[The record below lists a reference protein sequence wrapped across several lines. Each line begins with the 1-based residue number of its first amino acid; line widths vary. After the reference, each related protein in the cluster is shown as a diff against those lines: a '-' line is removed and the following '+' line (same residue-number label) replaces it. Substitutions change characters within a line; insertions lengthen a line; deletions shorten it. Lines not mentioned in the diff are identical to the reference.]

1 MNSQKLQP
9 RKSLNKAFLKINP
22 FRKDIETFKKHLKNL
37 IEKINESESEEFHKN
52 LIADFLK
59 NTYYSSNHFI
69 NTKERNDLVIHN
81 GKDPKTSVGVI
92 LEFKKPTNKSE
103 MLKVNNLNTKAFQE
117 LVLYFLRE
125 RLTEKN
131 LEIKYLI
138 ATNIY
143 EWFIFDA
150 QDFDKLFHENK
161 TLVQQFTDF
170 TAGRLISKKTDFF
183 YQEIAQPAIMEIVDK
198 ITFTHFDI
206 REYQEYLQPGE
217 NPDDHKLIAL
227 FKLLSPEHL
236 LKLPFANDSNTLDK
250 GFYNELLHIIG
261 LTEVKEGGKKLIQ
274 RKKSNERNTG
284 SLIENAIIQLD
295 SLHKISQLKDY
306 QTQLFNVGLEL
317 AITWVNRILFLKLLE
332 AQLIKYHQNDL
343 AWGFLNL
350 NKVQNYDD
358 LNSLFFSVLARKS
371 EDRNEGFKNKFA
383 HVPYLNSSLFEPTE
397 MEQATIFISNLRNEK
412 LQIFSATV
420 LKDNNGKKRFGEI
433 NALEYLFE
441 FLDAYDFSSETGE
454 EIQEQ
459 NKRLINAAVL
469 GLIFEKIN
477 GYQDGSFFT
486 PGFITMYMCRE
497 TIRRAVV
504 QKFNEI
510 KGWNCENIDNLY
522 DQIEDKKDA
531 NTIINSLKIC
541 DPAVG
546 SGHFL
551 VSALNE
557 IIAIKSELKILLDRE
572 GKRLKEYQIEVVNDE
587 LIITDEYGLLFEYNP
602 KSKESQRVQETL
614 FHEKQTIIEGC
625 LFGVDINSNSV
636 KICQLRLWV
645 ELLKNAYYK
654 NSPLTEGNMRELETL
669 PNIDI
674 NIKCGNSLISRF
686 SLDSDLRQALN
697 KSKYSIETYRNA
709 VKTYR
714 NAENKEQKREMK
726 KLIAD
731 IKGNFKITL
740 QGSDPNKTNLRKL
753 EGEVENLEGQIFLIP
768 ETKAEKIKREKK
780 IAKLNNEIDKLNL
793 EIKDIENGTMYEN
806 GLEWRFEFPE
816 VLTNNGL
823 FIGFDIVIGNPPYGV
838 KLNQNEKDILNEIY
852 EFNTTE
858 TAILFIKKGVDLL
871 HKHGYQSYI
880 IPKSYTFASNYQR
893 IRELTVDNVISLVD
907 CGKVWPDVK
916 LEVCI
921 FILTKISKT
930 KNYSSYKVKLVDYQV
945 IFQGYLDKKLAKI
958 FNFLPNG
965 LSMEE
970 ILIGIKILSTGLT
983 LNDISTNQRGA
994 MVQELLSEQGDRN
1007 VIGGAEIQKY
1017 GITGIKGRVYLQ
1029 DIHDQKAFINPNSL
1043 LVQNIIAHIE
1053 NPYNH
1058 IKITGIIPDNNDYI
1072 LVDTINQI
1080 TLNQNQNLTSELIW
1094 SILHSTL
1101 INWYIYRF
1109 IFAKANRTMHF
1120 DNTTTSKIPIPK
1132 DMNLDIQNLLCE
1144 LVAQILSAKK
1154 SNPKA
1159 DTTALETKIDQ
1170 LVYQL
1175 YNLTPEEIKI
1185 IEG

>member
-9 RKSLNKAFLKINP
+9 RESLNKAFLKINP

-37 IEKINESESEEFHKN
+37 IAKINESESEEFHKN

-69 NTKERNDLVIHN
+69 NTKGRNDLVIHN

-183 YQEIAQPAIMEIVDK
+183 YQEIAQPAIMEIGDK

-295 SLHKISQLKDY
+295 SLDKISQAKDY
-306 QTQLFNVGLEL
+306 QVQLFNVGLEL

-350 NKVQNYDD
+350 NKIQNYDD

-433 NALEYLFE
+433 NALEYLFK

-459 NKRLINAAVL
+459 NKRLINASVL

-531 NTIINSLKIC
+531 NMIINSLKIC
-541 DPAVG
+541 DPA
-546 SGHFL
+546 
-551 VSALNE
+551 
-557 IIAIKSELKILLDRE
+557 
-572 GKRLKEYQIEVVNDE
+572 
-587 LIITDEYGLLFEYNP
+587 
-602 KSKESQRVQETL
+602 
-614 FHEKQTIIEGC
+614 
-625 LFGVDINSNSV
+625 
-636 KICQLRLWV
+636 
-645 ELLKNAYYK
+645 
-654 NSPLTEGNMRELETL
+654 
-669 PNIDI
+669 
-674 NIKCGNSLISRF
+674 
-686 SLDSDLRQALN
+686 
-697 KSKYSIETYRNA
+697 
-709 VKTYR
+709 
-714 NAENKEQKREMK
+714 
-726 KLIAD
+726 
-731 IKGNFKITL
+731 
-740 QGSDPNKTNLRKL
+740 
-753 EGEVENLEGQIFLIP
+753 
-768 ETKAEKIKREKK
+768 
-780 IAKLNNEIDKLNL
+780 
-793 EIKDIENGTMYEN
+793 DIENGTMYEN
-806 GLEWRFEFPE
+806 ALEWRFEFPE
-816 VLTNNGL
+816 VLNNNGV
-823 FIGFDIVIGNPPYGV
+823 FIGFDVVIGNPPYGV

-871 HKHGYQSYI
+871 HNHGYQSYI

-893 IRELTVDNVISLVD
+893 IRELTVDNLISLVD

-1080 TLNQNQNLTSELIW
+1080 TLNQNQNLTPELIW

>member
-9 RKSLNKAFLKINP
+9 REALNKAFLKINP

-37 IEKINESESEEFHKN
+37 IAKINESESEEFHKN
-52 LIADFLK
+52 LIADFFK

-69 NTKERNDLVIHN
+69 NTKGRNDLVIHN
-81 GKDPKTSVGVI
+81 GQDPKTSVGVI

-103 MLKVNNLNTKAFQE
+103 MLKVDNLNTKAFQE

-131 LEIKYLI
+131 LELKYLI

-150 QDFDKLFHENK
+150 QDFDKFFQENK
-161 TLVQQFTDF
+161 TLVQQFKDF
-170 TAGRLISKKTDFF
+170 TDGRLISKKTDFF
-183 YQEIAQPAIMEIVDK
+183 DQEIAQPAIMEIADK

-217 NPDDHKLIAL
+217 NPDDHKLIGL

-250 GFYNELLHIIG
+250 GFYHELLHIIG
-261 LTEVKEGGKKLIQ
+261 LIEVKEGGKKLIQ
-274 RKKSNERNTG
+274 RKKSNERNIG
-284 SLIENAIIQLD
+284 SLMENAMIQLD
-295 SLHKISQLKDY
+295 SLDKISQLKEPEQFGETY
-306 QTQLFNVGLEL
+306 QLQLFNVGLEL

-358 LNSLFFSVLARKS
+358 LNSLFFSVLARKP

-412 LQIFSATV
+412 LEIFSATV
-420 LKDNNGKKRFGEI
+420 LKDNKGKKRFGEI

-454 EIQEQ
+454 EIQEE
-459 NKRLINAAVL
+459 NKRLINASVL

-504 QKFNEI
+504 EKFNEI
-510 KGWNCENIDNLY
+510 KGWNCENIDDLY
-522 DQIEDKKDA
+522 DRIEDKRDA

-587 LIITDEYGLLFEYNP
+587 LIVIDEDGLLFEYNP

-614 FHEKQTIIEGC
+614 FHEKQRIIEGC

-654 NSPLTEGNMRELETL
+654 TSPLTPLLQGEGNMRELETL

-686 SLDSDLRQALN
+686 ALDSDLRPALN
-697 KSKYSIETYRNA
+697 RSKYSMESYRNA

-731 IKGNFKITL
+731 IKGNFKTTL
-740 QGSDPNKTNLRKL
+740 GLSDINKTKLRRL
-753 EGEVENLEGQIFLIP
+753 EGEVENLQGQIFLIP
-768 ETKAEKIKREKK
+768 ETKAERTKREKK
-780 IAKLNNEIDKLNL
+780 IAKLNNEIDKLRV
-793 EIKDIENGTMYEN
+793 EIEEIENGRMYDN
-806 GLEWRFEFPE
+806 ALEWRFEFPE
-816 VLTNNGL
+816 VLNKDKAEKRTDKGDYWWELRACDYYQEFEKPKIMYQIFQTKSCFIYDEQGLYCNN
-823 FIGFDIVIGNPPYGV
+823 
-838 KLNQNEKDILNEIY
+838 
-852 EFNTTE
+852 
-858 TAILFIKKGVDLL
+858 
-871 HKHGYQSYI
+871 SMWI
-880 IPKSYTFASNYQR
+880 IPKADKILLAILNSKMGWWLISKYCTAIQNGFQLIWKYFGQIPISQANPK
-893 IRELTVDNVISLVD
+893 EGEVITSLVD
-907 CGKVWPDVK
+907 Q
-916 LEVCI
+916 
-921 FILTKISKT
+921 ILT
-930 KNYSSYKVKLVDYQV
+930 
-945 IFQGYLDKKLAKI
+945 
-958 FNFLPNG
+958 
-965 LSMEE
+965 
-970 ILIGIKILSTGLT
+970 
-983 LNDISTNQRGA
+983 
-994 MVQELLSEQGDRN
+994 
-1007 VIGGAEIQKY
+1007 
-1017 GITGIKGRVYLQ
+1017 
-1029 DIHDQKAFINPNSL
+1029 
-1043 LVQNIIAHIE
+1043 
-1053 NPYNH
+1053 
-1058 IKITGIIPDNNDYI
+1058 
-1072 LVDTINQI
+1072 
-1080 TLNQNQNLTSELIW
+1080 
-1094 SILHSTL
+1094 
-1101 INWYIYRF
+1101 
-1109 IFAKANRTMHF
+1109 
-1120 DNTTTSKIPIPK
+1120 
-1132 DMNLDIQNLLCE
+1132 
-1144 LVAQILSAKK
+1144 AKK
-1154 SNPKA
+1154 SDPKA
-1159 DTTALETKIDQ
+1159 DTTALETEIDQ

-1175 YNLTPEEIKI
+1175 YELTPEEIQI